1 MCGVHERCTQIRQSL
16 YRVSFRLRTRMK
28 SKPHLKRLAFT
39 STRANGN
46 HPRFRLNTHDE
57 TSSPSKRA
65 LFHTHRR
72 TLYSNNT
79 GKIALQ
85 NVGRNVSGSSARVLA
100 SVLAPFLCVAREICD
115 SLSVFAMARCA
126 SVVMSARGGV
136 RSGRRA
142 RRRVRT
148 LSVDLV
154 PLFLFFFADSN
165 ASYLVLDLED
175 ARGDW

>member
-1 MCGVHERCTQIRQSL
+1 
-16 YRVSFRLRTRMK
+16 
-28 SKPHLKRLAFT
+28 
-39 STRANGN
+39 
-46 HPRFRLNTHDE
+46 
-57 TSSPSKRA
+57 
-65 LFHTHRR
+65 
-72 TLYSNNT
+72 
-79 GKIALQ
+79 
-85 NVGRNVSGSSARVLA
+85 
-100 SVLAPFLCVAREICD
+100 
-115 SLSVFAMARCA
+115 MARCA

>member
-1 MCGVHERCTQIRQSL
+1 
-16 YRVSFRLRTRMK
+16 
-28 SKPHLKRLAFT
+28 
-39 STRANGN
+39 
-46 HPRFRLNTHDE
+46 
-57 TSSPSKRA
+57 
-65 LFHTHRR
+65 
-72 TLYSNNT
+72 
-79 GKIALQ
+79 
-85 NVGRNVSGSSARVLA
+85 
-100 SVLAPFLCVAREICD
+100 
-115 SLSVFAMARCA
+115 MARCA

-154 PLFLFFFADSN
+154 PLFLFFFFADSN